1 MEDHKLDELLE
12 DARTSYRVPPAP
24 AVEAIWQ
31 AVEAEAF
38 APRIQTRNTHR
49 ALDWRFAGMLAAA
62 SLVIGIVGGRWST
75 GVAPTATMDAAAEA
89 EALVTP
95 ASLPYSRT
103 TEEVLG
109 RTAVLLA
116 ALRSDDS
123 RGVNTLQVSDQAT
136 RLLGNV
142 RLLLDSPAAADPQM
156 QALLLDLELTLA
168 QVARMQPARGESE
181 LTLIN
186 DAVAERDIVPRIRSA
201 VVDLS
206 AGGY

>member
-1 MEDHKLDELLE
+1 MEDHKLDQLLE

-38 APRIQTRNTHR
+38 APRIETRRT
-49 ALDWRFAGMLAAA
+49 LDWRFAGMLAAA
-62 SLVIGIVGGRWST
+62 SLVIGIFGGRWSAS
-75 GVAPTATMDAAAEA
+75 VAPTAVMAPAANAEA
-89 EALVTP
+89 GFSQVAG
-95 ASLPYSRT
+95 SYRHT

-116 ALRSDDS
+116 ALRSPDA
-123 RGVNTLQVSDQAT
+123 RNVNALQVSDQAQ

-156 QALLLDLELTLA
+156 QTLLLDLELTLA
-168 QVARMQPARGESE
+168 QVARMQPARGESD
-181 LTLIN
+181 LTMIN
-186 DAVAERDIVPRIRSA
+186 DAVAHREIVPRIRSA
-201 VVDLS
+201 VVEMS
-206 AGGY
+206 AGSY

>member
-1 MEDHKLDELLE
+1 MEDHKLDQLLE

-38 APRIQTRNTHR
+38 APRIETRRT
-49 ALDWRFAGMLAAA
+49 LDWRFAGMLAAA
-62 SLVIGIVGGRWST
+62 SLVIGIFGGRWST
-75 GVAPTATMDAAAEA
+75 SVAPTATMAAAASTEA
-89 EALVTP
+89 GFSQVAG
-95 ASLPYSRT
+95 SYQHT

-116 ALRSDDS
+116 ALRSPDS
-123 RGVNTLQVSDQAT
+123 RNVNASQVSDQAQ

-156 QALLLDLELTLA
+156 QTLLLDLELTLA
-168 QVARMQPARGESE
+168 QVARMQPARGESD

-186 DAVAERDIVPRIRSA
+186 DAVAQRDIVPRIRSA
-201 VVDLS
+201 VVEMS
-206 AGGY
+206 AGSY